1 MLELQLR
8 PYTMCRAIGA
18 WLVATAPL
26 QQHYATDSREGDKS
40 ANRGKLH
47 ILLLH
52 VVTGPFTTDKRMKP
66 QRKHFGSGLTE
77 RSNRHVR

>member
-40 ANRGKLH
+40 ANRGRLH

-52 VVTGPFTTDKRMKP
+52 AGHGAIFK
-66 QRKHFGSGLTE
+66 LTRE
-77 RSNRHVR
+77 

>member
-26 QQHYATDSREGDKS
+26 QRRYATDSREGDKS

-52 VVTGPFTTDKRMKP
+52 ISIKKRPGHHFQAGKRTKRW
-66 QRKHFGSGLTE
+66 RKYLDQA
-77 RSNRHVR
+77 